1 MPRNPARRPR
11 PTDHER
17 PHIPTLGT
25 ACLQIRNALGISR
38 ATAYLRHSVST
49 TYLAA
54 IENDR
59 VLPSLEV
66 LDQLITGYRCD
77 PHQARYLRELRVP
90 AVDLEPPG
98 KLQQLVAGDSTL
110 MAQLADLTH
119 RGILAAYV
127 DPLWNILAC
136 NDGFRAALPGI
147 EAATDCIPAWLF
159 TPAARKVLVE
169 WEAETA
175 RAIATTKP
183 VLARYRDSI
192 QVHDIMRRLTPNKDF
207 QRLWTPTVEV
217 IYGRP
222 VTDLLHIR
230 DPNTGTLTSLHL
242 VIAEQGQPYNIQLLI
257 ATPQPYSG
265 PPDHKKILNTPTRHT
280 GDEPEQPSPA
290 HDPGR

>member
-1 MPRNPARRPR
+1 MSRNPARRPR
-11 PTDHER
+11 PTVHER

-25 ACLQIRNALGISR
+25 ACLQIRTALGISR
-38 ATAYLRHSVST
+38 ATAYLRHGVST
-49 TYLAA
+49 TYLAD
-54 IENDR
+54 IENGR
-59 VLPSLEV
+59 VMPSLEV
-66 LDQLITGYRCD
+66 LEQLIAGYRCD

-90 AVDLEPPG
+90 AVDLDPPD
-98 KLQQLVAGDSTL
+98 KLRQLVAGDTAL
-110 MAQLADLTH
+110 MAQLDSLTD
-119 RGILAAYV
+119 RCILAAYV

-147 EAATDCIPAWLF
+147 EATDCIPTWLF
-159 TPAARKVLVE
+159 TPAAREVLVE

-192 QVHDIMRRLTPNKDF
+192 QVRDIMRRLAPNKDF
-207 QRLWTPTVEV
+207 QRFWTPNVEI

-230 DPNTGTLTSLHL
+230 DPNTDEVTSLHL

-265 PPDHKKILNTPTRHT
+265 PPDHKTILDTPRRHAGNGT
-280 GDEPEQPSPA
+280 EQPSPS
-290 HDPGR
+290 HDRGR